1 MVFASWR
8 GVVGVVKP
16 THRPG
21 SLEEFIRLLP
31 EGIGVVPV
39 YLNFKRGTEDEF
51 RAALNAVEE
60 KVAEL
65 AQEGVD
71 LIHPEGAPPFMVH
84 GYKGEEKIIKEWEAK
99 YKIPMVTAAQTQV
112 EALRALKVKK
122 FVGVTYFINSV
133 NDITT
138 RYFPRRRLRCSR
150 HGRNLRGLRRRRTDC
165 IAGNL
170 RAHAESLPKKSKRRG
185 DLYARHGLALP
196 RHHPFARGRFA
207 SSRHSPCS
215 RARLVDPKAA
225 ACKTNRE
232 RLWQIA
238 RRDDLKCLE
247 VMDITRLSIHPTILS
262 FRGPQQ
268 AAG

>member
-51 RAALNAVEE
+51 RAALNAIEE

-65 AQEGVD
+65 ANEGVD

-84 GYKGEEKIIKEWEAK
+84 GYRGEEKIVKAWEAR
-99 YKIPMVTAAQTQV
+99 YKTPMVTAAQTQV
-112 EALRALKVKK
+112 EALRALNVKK
-122 FVGVTYFINSV
+122 FLGVTYFIGKV

-138 RYFPRRRLRCSR
+138 GYFQDAGFGVLAMEGMAVAFEDVGRLASQEIYAHTRKAFLAHPGAEAIYMLGTGWRCLDII
-150 HGRNLRGLRRRRTDC
+150 HLL
-165 IAGNL
+165 
-170 RAHAESLPKKSKRRG
+170 EE
-185 DLYARHGLALP
+185 DLQVP
-196 RHHPFARGRFA
+196 
-207 SSRHSPCS
+207 
-215 RARLVDPKAA
+215 V
-225 ACKTNRE
+225 
-232 RLWQIA
+232 
-238 RRDDLKCLE
+238 
-247 VMDITRLSIHPTILS
+247 IHPVPARVWAVQKRLHVRQPVKG
-262 FRGPQQ
+262 FGRLLEEMP
-268 AAG
+268 

>member
-31 EGIGVVPV
+31 DGIGVVPV

-51 RAALNAVEE
+51 RGALNAVEE

-65 AQEGVD
+65 ATEGVD

-112 EALRALKVKK
+112 EALRALNVKR
-122 FVGVTYFINSV
+122 FVGVTYFIGKV

-138 RYFPRRRLRCSR
+138 RYFQDAGFDVLGMEGIPVAFEDVGRLASQEIYAHTRKAFLKNQNADGIYMLGTGWRCLDII
-150 HGRNLRGLRRRRTDC
+150 HLL
-165 IAGNL
+165 
-170 RAHAESLPKKSKRRG
+170 EE
-185 DLYARHGLALP
+185 DLQVP
-196 RHHPFARGRFA
+196 
-207 SSRHSPCS
+207 
-215 RARLVDPKAA
+215 V
-225 ACKTNRE
+225 
-232 RLWQIA
+232 
-238 RRDDLKCLE
+238 
-247 VMDITRLSIHPTILS
+247 IHPVPARVWAIQKRLHVRQRVKG
-262 FRGPQQ
+262 FGRLLEEMP
-268 AAG
+268 

>member
-65 AQEGVD
+65 AREGVD
-71 LIHPEGAPPFMVH
+71 LIHPEGAPPFMAH
-84 GYKGEEKIIKEWEAK
+84 GYKGEEKIIKDWEAR
-99 YKIPMVTAAQTQV
+99 YNIPMVTAAQTQV

-122 FVGVTYFINSV
+122 FVGVTYFIGSV
-133 NDITT
+133 NDITA
-138 RYFPRRRLRCSR
+138 RYFQ
-150 HGRNLRGLRRRRTDC
+150 D
-165 IAGNL
+165 AG
-170 RAHAESLPKKSKRRG
+170 
-185 DLYARHGLALP
+185 
-196 RHHPFARGRFA
+196 F
-207 SSRHSPCS
+207 
-215 RARLVDPKAA
+215 
-225 ACKTNRE
+225 
-232 RLWQIA
+232 
-238 RRDDLKCLE
+238 E
-247 VMDITRLSIHPTILS
+247 VMAMEGMPVAFEDVGRLASQEIYAHTRQAFLQNQSAEAIYMLGTGWRCLDIIHLLEEDLQVPVIHPVPARVWSIQKRLHVRQRVKG
-262 FRGPQQ
+262 FGRLLEEMP
-268 AAG
+268 

>member
-39 YLNFKRGTEDEF
+39 YLNFKRGTEAEF

-84 GYKGEEKIIKEWEAK
+84 GYKGEEKIIKEWEAR
-99 YKIPMVTAAQTQV
+99 YKVPMVTAAQTQV
-112 EALRALKVKK
+112 EALRALNIKK
-122 FVGVTYFINSV
+122 FVGVTYFVNSV

-138 RYFPRRRLRCSR
+138 GYFQDAGFEVLAMEGMAVAFEDVGRLASQEIYAHTRKAFLKHPEADGIYMLGTGWRCLDIIRLLEEDLQVPVVHAVPARVWSVQKR
-150 HGRNLRGLRRRRTDC
+150 LHVRQ
-165 IAGNL
+165 
-170 RAHAESLPKKSKRRG
+170 RAKGFGKL
-185 DLYARHGLALP
+185 
-196 RHHPFARGRFA
+196 
-207 SSRHSPCS
+207 
-215 RARLVDPKAA
+215 
-225 ACKTNRE
+225 
-232 RLWQIA
+232 
-238 RRDDLKCLE
+238 LE
-247 VMDITRLSIHPTILS
+247 EMP
-262 FRGPQQ
+262 
-268 AAG
+268 

>member
-1 MVFASWR
+1 LIVVFASWR

-65 AQEGVD
+65 AKEGVD

-84 GYKGEEKIIKEWEAK
+84 GYRGEERIIREWEAK
-99 YKIPMVTAAQTQV
+99 YKVPMVTAAQTQV

-122 FVGVTYFINSV
+122 FIGVTYFIGSV

-138 RYFPRRRLRCSR
+138 GYFQDAGFEVMAMEGMPVAFEDVGRLASQE
-150 HGRNLRGLRRRRTDC
+150 
-165 IAGNL
+165 IY
-170 RAHAESLPKKSKRRG
+170 AHARKAFLKNRG
-185 DLYARHGLALP
+185 AEGIYMLGTGWRCLDIIHLLEEDLQVP
-196 RHHPFARGRFA
+196 
-207 SSRHSPCS
+207 
-215 RARLVDPKAA
+215 V
-225 ACKTNRE
+225 
-232 RLWQIA
+232 
-238 RRDDLKCLE
+238 
-247 VMDITRLSIHPTILS
+247 IHPVPARVWSIEKRLHVRQPVKG
-262 FRGPQQ
+262 FGRLLEEMP
-268 AAG
+268 

>member
-65 AQEGVD
+65 ATEGVD
-71 LIHPEGAPPFMVH
+71 LIHPEGAPPFMVQ
-84 GYKGEEKIIKEWEAK
+84 GYKGEEKIISDWAAK
-99 YKIPMVTAAQTQV
+99 YKTPMVTAAQTQV
-112 EALRALKVKK
+112 EALHALNIKK
-122 FVGVTYFINSV
+122 IVGVTYFVNSV

-138 RYFPRRRLRCSR
+138 RYFQGAGFEVLAMEGIPVAFEDVGRLASQEIYAHTRKAFLKHQDADGIYMLGTGWRC
-150 HGRNLRGLRRRRTDC
+150 LD
-165 IAGNL
+165 II
-170 RAHAESLPKKSKRRG
+170 
-185 DLYARHGLALP
+185 
-196 RHHPFARGRFA
+196 
-207 SSRHSPCS
+207 
-215 RARLVDPKAA
+215 RLLEED
-225 ACKTNRE
+225 
-232 RLWQIA
+232 
-238 RRDDLKCLE
+238 LE
-247 VMDITRLSIHPTILS
+247 VPVVHPVPARVWAVQKRLHVRQRMKGFGKLLDEMP
-262 FRGPQQ
+262 
-268 AAG
+268 

>member
-8 GVVGVVKP
+8 GTVGVVKP

-51 RAALNAVEE
+51 RGALNAVEE

-65 AQEGVD
+65 AEEGVD

-84 GYKGEEKIIKEWEAK
+84 GYKGEDKIIKEWESK

-112 EALRALKVKK
+112 EALRPLNIKK
-122 FVGVTYFINSV
+122 FVGVTYFVNSV

-138 RYFPRRRLRCSR
+138 SYF
-150 HGRNLRGLRRRRTDC
+150 
-165 IAGNL
+165 
-170 RAHAESLPKKSKRRG
+170 
-185 DLYARHGLALP
+185 
-196 RHHPFARGRFA
+196 
-207 SSRHSPCS
+207 
-215 RARLVDPKAA
+215 
-225 ACKTNRE
+225 
-232 RLWQIA
+232 
-238 RRDDLKCLE
+238 RD
-247 VMDITRLSIHPTILS
+247 
-262 FRGPQQ
+262 
-268 AAG
+268 

>member
-31 EGIGVVPV
+31 DGIGVVPV

-51 RAALNAVEE
+51 RGALNAVEE

-65 AQEGVD
+65 ATEGVD

-122 FVGVTYFINSV
+122 LVGATYFIGKV

-138 RYFPRRRLRCSR
+138 RYFQDAGFDVLGMEGIPVAFEDVGRLASQEIYAHTRKAFLKNQNADGIYMLGTGWRCLDII
-150 HGRNLRGLRRRRTDC
+150 HLL
-165 IAGNL
+165 
-170 RAHAESLPKKSKRRG
+170 EE
-185 DLYARHGLALP
+185 DLQVP
-196 RHHPFARGRFA
+196 
-207 SSRHSPCS
+207 
-215 RARLVDPKAA
+215 V
-225 ACKTNRE
+225 
-232 RLWQIA
+232 
-238 RRDDLKCLE
+238 
-247 VMDITRLSIHPTILS
+247 IHPVPARVWAIQKRLHVRQRVKG
-262 FRGPQQ
+262 FGRLLEEMP
-268 AAG
+268 

>member
-31 EGIGVVPV
+31 DGIGVVPV

-51 RAALNAVEE
+51 RGALNAVEE

-65 AQEGVD
+65 ATEGVD

-112 EALRALKVKK
+112 EALRALNVKR
-122 FVGVTYFINSV
+122 FVGVTYFIGKV

-138 RYFPRRRLRCSR
+138 RYFQDAGFDVLGMEGIPVAFEDVGRLASQEIYAHTRRAFLKNQNADGIYMLGTGWRCLDII
-150 HGRNLRGLRRRRTDC
+150 HLL
-165 IAGNL
+165 
-170 RAHAESLPKKSKRRG
+170 EE
-185 DLYARHGLALP
+185 DLQVP
-196 RHHPFARGRFA
+196 
-207 SSRHSPCS
+207 
-215 RARLVDPKAA
+215 V
-225 ACKTNRE
+225 
-232 RLWQIA
+232 
-238 RRDDLKCLE
+238 
-247 VMDITRLSIHPTILS
+247 IHPVPARVWAIQKRLHVRQRVKG
-262 FRGPQQ
+262 FGRLLEEMP
-268 AAG
+268 

>member
-31 EGIGVVPV
+31 DGIGVVPV

-51 RAALNAVEE
+51 RGALNAVEE

-65 AQEGVD
+65 AAEGVD

-112 EALRALKVKK
+112 EALRALNVKR
-122 FVGVTYFINSV
+122 FVGVTYFIGKV

-138 RYFPRRRLRCSR
+138 RYFQDAGFDVLGMEGIPVAFEDVGRLASQEIYAHTRKAFLKNQNADGIYMLGTGWRCLDIIR
-150 HGRNLRGLRRRRTDC
+150 LL
-165 IAGNL
+165 
-170 RAHAESLPKKSKRRG
+170 EE
-185 DLYARHGLALP
+185 DLQVP
-196 RHHPFARGRFA
+196 
-207 SSRHSPCS
+207 
-215 RARLVDPKAA
+215 V
-225 ACKTNRE
+225 
-232 RLWQIA
+232 
-238 RRDDLKCLE
+238 
-247 VMDITRLSIHPTILS
+247 IHPVPARVWAIQKRLHVRQRVKG
-262 FRGPQQ
+262 FGRLLEEMP
-268 AAG
+268 

>member
-31 EGIGVVPV
+31 DGIGVVPV

-51 RAALNAVEE
+51 RGALNAVEE

-65 AQEGVD
+65 ATEGVD

-112 EALRALKVKK
+112 EALRALNVKR
-122 FVGVTYFINSV
+122 FVGVTYFIGKV

-138 RYFPRRRLRCSR
+138 RYFQDAGFDVLGMEGIPVAFEDVGRLASQEIYAHTRKAFLKNQNADGIYMLGTGWRCLDII
-150 HGRNLRGLRRRRTDC
+150 HLL
-165 IAGNL
+165 
-170 RAHAESLPKKSKRRG
+170 EE
-185 DLYARHGLALP
+185 DLQVP
-196 RHHPFARGRFA
+196 
-207 SSRHSPCS
+207 
-215 RARLVDPKAA
+215 V
-225 ACKTNRE
+225 
-232 RLWQIA
+232 
-238 RRDDLKCLE
+238 
-247 VMDITRLSIHPTILS
+247 IHPVPARVWSIQKRLHVRQRVKG
-262 FRGPQQ
+262 FGRLLEEMP
-268 AAG
+268 

>member
-31 EGIGVVPV
+31 DGIGVVPV

-51 RAALNAVEE
+51 RGALNAVEE

-65 AQEGVD
+65 ATEGVD

-84 GYKGEEKIIKEWEAK
+84 GYNGEEKIIKEWEAK

-122 FVGVTYFINSV
+122 LVGVTYFIGKV

-138 RYFPRRRLRCSR
+138 RYFQDAGFDVLGMEGIPVAFEDVGRLASPEIYAHTRKAFLKNQNADGIYMLGTGWRCLDII
-150 HGRNLRGLRRRRTDC
+150 HLLEED
-165 IAGNL
+165 L
-170 RAHAESLPKKSKRRG
+170 QLP
-185 DLYARHGLALP
+185 
-196 RHHPFARGRFA
+196 
-207 SSRHSPCS
+207 
-215 RARLVDPKAA
+215 V
-225 ACKTNRE
+225 
-232 RLWQIA
+232 
-238 RRDDLKCLE
+238 
-247 VMDITRLSIHPTILS
+247 IHPVPARVWAIQKRLHVRQRVKG
-262 FRGPQQ
+262 FGRLLEEMP
-268 AAG
+268 